1 MKALRTAGFYLV
13 AGLFFLWAVF
23 PFYYAVVTS
32 LKTGFAVMTPTLW
45 PSAPSFAN
53 YVHIFELGFGRNVLN
68 SVIVATLTVLV
79 AGLVSLLAAYA
90 LSRVS
95 FRGRSTL
102 LVTMLGATMFPQA
115 AVLSGLFSVIRGLGL
130 YNTWWGLIFS
140 YLLFTVPFTVWVL
153 TAFMRELP
161 QELEEA
167 AIIDGAG
174 PWVIVTRI
182 FLPLLAPAMAATG
195 LLAFIAAW
203 NEFLFALTFTL
214 DNTARTVPVAI
225 TVFGGSSSF
234 MPPYGN
240 IMAASAVVSAP
251 LVVLVLVFQRWITSG
266 LTMGAVKG

>member
-1 MKALRTAGFYLV
+1 MKMLRRLGYYLLALV
-13 AGLFFLWAVF
+13 FFVWAVF
-23 PFYYAVVTS
+23 PFYYAVITS

-45 PSAPSFAN
+45 THTPSLAN
-53 YVHIFELGFGRNVLN
+53 YRHIFALGFGHNILN
-68 SVIVATLTVLV
+68 SVIVAVLTVFI
-79 AGLVSLLAAYA
+79 AGLISLLAAYA
-90 LSRVS
+90 LSRIS

-115 AVLSGLFSVIRGLGL
+115 AVLSGLFSVIRSLGL
-130 YNTWWGLIFS
+130 YNTWWGLVFS

-167 AIIDGAG
+167 ALIEGAS
-174 PWVIVTRI
+174 PWVVVTRI
-182 FLPLLAPAMAATG
+182 FLPLLAPAMVATA

-214 DNTARTVPVAI
+214 DNSARTVPVAI
-225 TVFGGSSSF
+225 TVFGSSSSF

-240 IMAASAVVSAP
+240 IMAASVVVSTP
-251 LVVLVLVFQRWITSG
+251 LVVLVLFFQRWIISG
-266 LTMGAVKG
+266 LTLGAVKG